1 MAPWHS
7 ALVTLGAYAPG
18 IVALALA
25 WRERGAAGIRR
36 ALEPA
41 FRWEVALRWYAFAVL
56 AMAAVKL
63 LAAAALRIATGA
75 WPRFGSDP
83 PLLIPFAIL
92 WSTPFQAG
100 EELGWRGYALP
111 RMAERLGLRTSSLLL
126 GLVWAAW
133 HLPLFFVRGADTY
146 QQSFASYLVG
156 VVALSV
162 VMAWLYARTGSLLLV
177 MLLHAAVN
185 NSKDIVPSALPVG
198 PGVFSLAASP
208 VGWISAALWWLVAAA
223 CLRWMTARLTAV
235 SGVSSRQ

>member
-1 MAPWHS
+1 MAAWHS
-7 ALVTLGAYAPG
+7 VLVTLGAYAPG
-18 IVALALA
+18 IIALALA
-25 WRERGAAGIRR
+25 WREQGAAGVHR
-36 ALEPA
+36 AIEPA
-41 FRWEVALRWYAFAVL
+41 LRWRVALRWYAFAVL

-63 LAAAALRIATGA
+63 LAAAALRVATGG

-83 PLLIPFAIL
+83 PLLIPFAIA

-111 RMAERLGLRTSSLLL
+111 RMAERFGLRRASVLL

-133 HLPLFFVRGADTY
+133 HLPLFFVPGADTD
-146 QQSFASYLVG
+146 QQSFASFLVG

-162 VMAWLYARTGSLLLV
+162 IMAWLYARTGSLLLV
-177 MLLHAAVN
+177 MLFHAAVN
-185 NSKDIVPSALPVG
+185 NSKDLVPSALPVG

-223 CLRWMTARLTAV
+223 CLVGMPARLPVV
-235 SGVSSRQ
+235 SARSPQ